1 VLHHEYETIVIVR
14 PDVEES
20 GVAALAEKFEGVLT
34 EQGGHI
40 LDRENWGSRKLAYPI
55 AKHLRG
61 HFIRMNYLAG
71 SAHIAELERKLRIE
85 DGIIRFMT
93 VRLADAVDVPTRIEE
108 AAVHRAQREEEERRR
123 AEEQAERERLE
134 AERAALEGDSY
145 DYSGDRERGGDRERS
160 GGSERGGDRDR
171 DRGGDSDN
179 EDRGGERPRRSDD
192 SDE

>member
-1 VLHHEYETIVIVR
+1 MLHHEYETIVIVR

-20 GVAALAEKFEGVLT
+20 GVAALAEKFEGVLL

-61 HFIRMNYLAG
+61 HFIRMNFLAG
-71 SAHIAELERKLRIE
+71 SQSIAELERRMRIE
-85 DGIIRFMT
+85 DGVVRFMT
-93 VRLADAVDVPTRIEE
+93 VRLADSVDVPTRIEE

-134 AERAALEGDSY
+134 AERAAMDQDNAY
-145 DYSGDRERGGDRERS
+145 RDDYRE
-160 GGSERGGDRDR
+160 R
-171 DRGGDSDN
+171 DRGG
-179 EDRGGERPRRSDD
+179 EDRERPAAREPQREAPREEAS
-192 SDE
+192 SGE

>member
-1 VLHHEYETIVIVR
+1 MLHHEYETIVIVR
-14 PDVEES
+14 PDIEES
-20 GVAALAEKFEGVLT
+20 GVSSLAEKFEGVVT

-61 HFIRMNYLAG
+61 HFVRMNYLA
-71 SAHIAELERKLRIE
+71 SAASIAELERRMRIE

-108 AAVHRAQREEEERRR
+108 AAVQRAQREEEERRR

-134 AERAALEGDSY
+134 AERAALESESY
-145 DYSGDRERGGDRERS
+145 DNYREADRSPPPESPRPAAE
-160 GGSERGGDRDR
+160 
-171 DRGGDSDN
+171 
-179 EDRGGERPRRSDD
+179 GE
-192 SDE
+192 